1 MKGVVMR
8 KVCAVLSVIL
18 FLGAALAMSQPVPG
32 KKFEFSTAFS
42 FSSFKVSG
50 GTDSDSLLMIPLR
63 FGYFVW
69 KGLEIEP
76 ELTLAKFS
84 PGDAHFNLSGNLSY
98 NFKTAG
104 SLVPF
109 LLAGAGF
116 GDGFAV
122 GPLVEGSTSA
132 TATLLNGGG
141 GVKYVIGNTAAI
153 RAEYRYTH
161 NRMKKGDLLSQNFN
175 IHQFFIGVALFF

>member
-1 MKGVVMR
+1 MKKLGVFLV
-8 KVCAVLSVIL
+8 VFL
-18 FLGAALAMSQPVPG
+18 FLGATFAMSQPVPG
-32 KKFEFSTAFS
+32 KKFEFGTAFS
-42 FSSFKVSG
+42 FSSFKASG
-50 GTDSDSLLMIPLR
+50 DTSSDSLLIIPLR

-104 SLVPF
+104 PLVPF
-109 LLAGAGF
+109 LLAGVGF

-122 GPLVEGSTSA
+122 GPLVEGSTS
-132 TATLLNGGG
+132 THATLLNGGG

-161 NRMKKGDLLSQNFN
+161 NRMEKGDLLIQNLN
-175 IHQFFIGVALFF
+175 IHQFFIGVSLFF

>member
-1 MKGVVMR
+1 MKR
-8 KVCAVLSVIL
+8 FYALLIVLL
-18 FLGAALAMSQPVPG
+18 FLGATSAISQPVPG
-32 KKFEFSTAFS
+32 KKFELGTAFS
-42 FSSFKVSG
+42 FSSFKTSG
-50 GTDSDSLLMIPLR
+50 STESDSFLSIPLR

-69 KGLEIEP
+69 RGLEIEP
-76 ELTLAKFS
+76 ELMLAKFS

-104 SLVPF
+104 PLVPF

-122 GPLVEGSTSA
+122 GPLVEGSTST

-141 GVKYVIGNTAAI
+141 GVKYVIGGTAAV

-161 NRMKKGDLLSQNFN
+161 NRMKKGGLLIQNLN
-175 IHQFFIGVALFF
+175 VHQFFVGISLFF

>member
-1 MKGVVMR
+1 MKR
-8 KVCAVLSVIL
+8 FCAFLSVLL
-18 FLGAALAMSQPVPG
+18 FLGATLAISQPVPG
-32 KKFEFSTAFS
+32 KKFEIGTAFS
-42 FSSFKVSG
+42 FSSFKASG
-50 GTDSDSLLMIPLR
+50 STDSDSLLIIPLR

-76 ELTLAKFS
+76 ELILAKFS
-84 PGDAHFNLSGNLSY
+84 PGDTHFNLSGNLSY

-104 SLVPF
+104 PLVPF

-141 GVKYVIGNTAAI
+141 GVKYVIGRTAAI

-161 NRMKKGDLLSQNFN
+161 NRLKKGDLLIQNIN
-175 IHQFFIGVALFF
+175 IHQFFIGVSLFF